1 MTNEQLFDVLGDIRE
16 EYIQDAHMAKKRG
29 PVWMRWGAAAACL
42 LLVAGLAIASLPNLP
57 LLGGGANGGGSTS
70 NGFWGS
76 SDSSLLTKRREMFT
90 SELTAEEELA
100 FDGVPGVFK
109 FYRIINNRWFMAKDL
124 TDFSQVIE
132 DNVFY
137 IVPGSM
143 EGIGGECAD
152 STYSIYTLDEN
163 GQPQWGMGVG
173 SADGPKK
180 VPDYFT
186 GLTMDIIL
194 EDLAGVAYEDFV
206 ITDSARL
213 YTVFVWAK
221 CADGED
227 VFITYPARPEFV
239 GLENRGRYTL
249 PELKQILTEMAM
261 DP

>member
-16 EYIQDAHMAKKRG
+16 EYIQDAHVAKERSPG
-29 PVWMRWGAAAACL
+29 WMRWGAAAACL
-42 LLVAGLAIASLPNLP
+42 LLVAGLTMASLPNLP
-57 LLGGGANGGGSTS
+57 LFGGGANGGSSTS

-76 SDSSLLTKRREMFT
+76 SDSSLLTKRRETFT

-109 FYRIINNRWFMAKDL
+109 FYRVINNSWFMSEDL
-124 TDFSQVIE
+124 SDFSQVIE
-132 DNVFY
+132 DNIFY

-143 EGIGGECAD
+143 EGIGGKHTDGA
-152 STYSIYTLDEN
+152 YSIYTLDEN
-163 GQPQWGMGVG
+163 GKPQWGMGVG
-173 SADGPKK
+173 SDDGPKK

-186 GLTMDIIL
+186 GLTRDIIL
-194 EDLAGVAYEDFV
+194 EDLDGVAYEDFV

-221 CADGED
+221 CADGD

-249 PELKQILTEMAM
+249 PELQQILTKMAM
-261 DP
+261 ES